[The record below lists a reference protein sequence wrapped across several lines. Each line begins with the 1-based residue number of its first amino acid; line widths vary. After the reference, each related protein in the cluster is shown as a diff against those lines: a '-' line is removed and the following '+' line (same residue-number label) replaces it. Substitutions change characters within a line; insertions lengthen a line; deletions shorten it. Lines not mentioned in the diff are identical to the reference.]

1 MLNEGWL
8 VMVEALV
15 KPALVKWARGRERL
29 TLERAAQ
36 LINVKP
42 DRWDSWE
49 NGPAHPTFRQAQDIA
64 QKLHI
69 PFGYLFLSEPP
80 TEELPLPDLRIKYG
94 TAATKPS
101 PEFLEVVYDALRKQE
116 WYHDYLLDQDADPVP
131 FVGRYTET
139 TPVDTVAE
147 DIRRTLRLDQSL
159 RRQARD
165 SDDYFR
171 LLVGRAEEARILVL
185 RTGIVGNNT
194 HRSLD
199 PEEFQGFANSDN
211 LAPLVF
217 VNQNDYLSAQIFT
230 LFHELAHIWI
240 GVSGVS
246 DPDYLERPVTQ
257 SAVHQHR
264 ADQIAAEALVPAKD
278 FGLRWDSYS
287 DDEDRLAQLRRHYRV
302 SVFVLLRRAYDLGK
316 VSLAEYLSTY
326 DELRQQIKTKKSG
339 GGGGYS
345 SLFSRNS
352 YAVTTAV
359 LHSVIEGKLPPTEG
373 ATLLNVRPPTLY
385 NMERYLASREA

>member
-1 MLNEGWL
+1 MPT
-8 VMVEALV
+8 VEALITPKV
-15 KPALVKWARGRERL
+15 VRWARQRARL
-29 TLERAAQ
+29 STAEVAKRISVSQ
-36 LINVKP
+36 P
-42 DRWDSWE
+42 DRLDAWE
-49 NGPAHPTFRQAQDIA
+49 QEGSEDRPTFRQAQHLADV
-64 QKLHI
+64 LHV

-80 TEELPLPDLRIKYG
+80 TEELPLPDLRTKYRD
-94 TAATKPS
+94 TATKPS

-165 SDDYFR
+165 NDDYFR
-171 LLVGRAEEARILVL
+171 LLAGRAEEARVVVL
-185 RTGIVGNNT
+185 RTSIVGNNT
-194 HRSLD
+194 RRSLD
-199 PEEFQGFANSDN
+199 PEEFQGFAKSDN

-230 LFHELAHIWI
+230 LLHELAHIWT

-246 DPDYLERPVTQ
+246 DPDYLERPVTK
-257 SAVHQHR
+257 SAVHQRR

-278 FGLRWDSYS
+278 FALRWDSYAH
-287 DDEDRLAQLRRHYRV
+287 DEDRLTKLCGHYRV
-302 SVFVLLRRAYDLGK
+302 SVFVVLRRAYDVGK
-316 VSLAEYLSTY
+316 LSLTEYLSKY
-326 DELRQQIKTKKSG
+326 DELRQQIKPKKSG
-339 GGGGYS
+339 GGGGYG

-352 YAVTTAV
+352 HTVTAAV

>member
-1 MLNEGWL
+1 MPTI
-8 VMVEALV
+8 EALITPKV
-15 KPALVKWARGRERL
+15 VRWARQRARL
-29 TLERAAQ
+29 STAEVAKR
-36 LINVKP
+36 INVSQP
-42 DRWDSWE
+42 DRLHAWE
-49 NGPAHPTFRQAQDIA
+49 QEGTEDRPTFRQARHLADV
-64 QKLHI
+64 LHV

-80 TEELPLPDLRIKYG
+80 TEELPLPDLRTKYG
-94 TAATKPS
+94 AAAMEPS
-101 PEFLEVVYDALRKQE
+101 PDFLEVIYDALRKQE

-139 TPVDTVAE
+139 TPVNTVAE

-159 RRQARD
+159 RRQARNN
-165 SDDYFR
+165 DDYFR
-171 LLVGRAEEARILVL
+171 LLVRRAEEARVLVL
-185 RTGIVGNNT
+185 RNSVVGNNT
-194 HRSLD
+194 HRPLD
-199 PEEFQGFANSDN
+199 PEEFQGFAKSDS

-230 LFHELAHIWI
+230 LLHELAHIWI
-240 GVSGVS
+240 GASGIS
-246 DPDYLERPVTQ
+246 DPDYLERPVSE
-257 SAVHQHR
+257 SAVYQRR

-287 DDEDRLAQLRRHYRV
+287 HDEDRLSQLRSHYRV

-316 VSLAEYLSTY
+316 LSLAEYLSNY
-326 DELRQQIKTKKSG
+326 DELRQQIKPKPPG
-339 GGGGYS
+339 GGGGYN

-385 NMERYLASREA
+385 NMERHLASREA